1 LGRNEGGLDPPAV
14 REETM
19 NELNISRLIDTA
31 RLRPYHFWLSFWC
44 LLAMMA
50 DGFDL
55 LNASIAGPALIKDW
69 GIDRAALGPVFSASL
84 AGFFVGAPFF
94 GYLGDRFGRRLAIV
108 SALFFIGVTTFVC
121 AFAADLQQLLWL
133 RFLSGLG
140 LGGVLPNVIAL
151 SAEFTP
157 KRLRATMLVVIAM
170 GISLGAAVPGLV
182 GLTLMPIYGWPVIFV
197 VGGIIPFVI
206 GLCMLF
212 AIPDSI
218 KFMVLRGGRDEAV
231 TRLIQRFDPALTVD
245 PGTRFVL
252 DQEEGSAKT
261 RGSPAGLFRD
271 GWAPITVLVWLI
283 FVVNLMANNLM
294 NAWLPMLVQTSGH
307 SVAQG
312 SLAGS
317 LYQLG
322 GSAGGLCIGL
332 LIDRFGLKILAI
344 MFAVGVPVLAF
355 TGTPGIS
362 GPMLLTMAFFCGC
375 VIVGM
380 QNGLNAGAGLIYP
393 TALRANGVGYA
404 LGIGRIGS
412 VTGPL
417 IGSLLTKL
425 GLSASVFFYVTAIGP
440 LLCAVCF
447 VLLLNRLQSVRQD
460 AAFALRARE
469 AA

>member
-1 LGRNEGGLDPPAV
+1 
-14 REETM
+14 M
-19 NELNISRLIDTA
+19 NELNISRLVDNA
-31 RLRPYHFWLSFWC
+31 RLRPFHFWLTFWC

-55 LNASIAGPALIKDW
+55 LNASIAGPALIKQW
-69 GIDRAALGPVFSASL
+69 GISRAALGPVFSASL

-94 GYLGDRFGRRLAIV
+94 GWLGDRFGRRLAII
-108 SALFFIGVTTFVC
+108 SALLFIGVTTFAC
-121 AFAADLQQLLWL
+121 AFATDLQELLWL

-182 GLTLMPIYGWPVIFV
+182 GVTLMPTYGWPVIFV
-197 VGGIIPFVI
+197 VGGIIPAVV

-212 AIPDSI
+212 TVPDSI
-218 KFMVLRGGRDEAV
+218 KFMVLRGDGDAAV
-231 TRLIQRFDPALTVD
+231 TQLARKFDPALTVA
-245 PGTRFVL
+245 PGTRFLL
-252 DQEEGSAKT
+252 DRDEGSATT
-261 RGSPAGLFRD
+261 RGSPAGLFRG
-271 GWAPITVLVWLI
+271 GWAPVTVLVWLI
-283 FVVNLMANNLM
+283 FVLNLMANNLM
-294 NAWLPMLVQTSGH
+294 NAWLPMIVQTSGH

-312 SLAGS
+312 NFAGS

-322 GSAGGLCIGL
+322 GTAGGLCIGL
-332 LIDRFGLKILAI
+332 LIDRFGLKVLTIV
-344 MFAVGVPVLAF
+344 FALGVPVLAF
-355 TGTPGIS
+355 AGTPGLS
-362 GPMLLTMAFFCGC
+362 DAVLLTMAFFSGAM
-375 VIVGM
+375 IVGM

-425 GLSASVFFYVTAIGP
+425 GMSASAFFYVTAVGP
-440 LLCAVCF
+440 LLCAICC
-447 VLLLNRLQSVRQD
+447 VLLLNQLRRMKQD
-460 AAFALRARE
+460 AVASAPAASAPDAQRRA
-469 AA
+469 AAG

>member
-1 LGRNEGGLDPPAV
+1 
-14 REETM
+14 M
-19 NELNISRLIDTA
+19 NELNISRLVDTA
-31 RLRPYHFWLSFWC
+31 RLRPFHFWLTFWC

-55 LNASIAGPALIKDW
+55 LNASIAGPALIKQW

-94 GYLGDRFGRRLAIV
+94 GYLGDRFGRRLAII
-108 SALFFIGVTTFVC
+108 SALFFIGVTTFAC
-121 AFAADLQQLLWL
+121 AFATNLNELLWL

-182 GLTLMPIYGWPVIFV
+182 GVTLMPRYGWPVIFI
-197 VGGIIPFVI
+197 VGGVIPFVV

-231 TRLIQRFDPALTVD
+231 TRLVQKFDPDLTVA

-252 DQEEGSAKT
+252 DQDEGSAKT

-283 FVVNLMANNLM
+283 FVLNLMANNLM
-294 NAWLPMLVQTSGH
+294 NAWLPMIVQTSGH
-307 SVAQG
+307 SAAQ
-312 SLAGS
+312 SSFAGS

-322 GSAGGLCIGL
+322 GTAGGLCIGL

-344 MFAVGVPVLAF
+344 MFAIGVPVLVF

-362 GPMLLTMAFFCGC
+362 APVLLTMAFLSGAA
-375 VIVGM
+375 IVGM

-412 VTGPL
+412 VSGPL
-417 IGSLLTKL
+417 IGSALTKL
-425 GLSASVFFYVTAIGP
+425 GMSASAFFYVTAIGP
-440 LLCAVCF
+440 LLCAGF
-447 VLLLNRLQSVRQD
+447 SVLLLNRLRQMKRD
-460 AAFALRARE
+460 ESAPASSPDTRAGV
-469 AA
+469 AGH